1 MVLTATAEPPPRHAW
16 LDEFASA
23 PQQAFGDLLA
33 GYARISPYDRADA
46 PDAARM
52 IFGGL
57 PADDPARLA
66 LGQAVLGWLESRR
79 RTAPPA
85 DRPMLQRWIREVCE
99 AFEIVALLEVA
110 EAAVPL
116 RRRFVAWNEWVARFS
131 LTSARDARAEYWRM
145 LALTQPLLPRL
156 AAAEADSLAPLWLE
170 ICRQAGGVLP
180 RRYLS
185 IGLLGLRRLP
195 VTANGSEAPW
205 LAGLAQWAMARN
217 PTEAE
222 FAAEWRALKPLY
234 PRRDARWRELV
245 GRLLDSKPFQEA
257 GVVAPAWW
265 GGDPDFAPMKRPHFR
280 RTGEPLRSPS
290 PDDCRSLIDRLGEPW
305 ERVELQ
311 IDQFIQRHRHFLDA
325 TGDSHFFVRAI
336 HALGTALIG
345 PGGDQPHDRAAKAQA
360 LAREGLDWQPYNR
373 FLWSLW
379 REALKAGGALGAA
392 ELVGWE
398 AIRRDPDHVDARNQ
412 LATLLARTLGRAS
425 EAEAL
430 LRETIA
436 AFPRDVVARCQ
447 LAEVLV
453 AADRLT
459 EAEAIVDAA
468 FSADVLSDAT
478 FALRARLQSHR
489 GQATEAAAT
498 LHAGLTRFPSSTALH
513 EYERI
518 LAAGRPLSL
527 RPVSHDIEPPPAS
540 LPQSVSSD
548 DSTLADASRN
558 GRVRRLRFR
567 TEYLDTAVRDAALA
581 DIMTILRDD
590 PTFAYAELLAARHG
604 LWQAEANTLPSF
616 AAAFEQALAEGD
628 RARLEELAK
637 RQPRL
642 EALTL
647 LARAVLGDEQA
658 AWLVD
663 GFLRAEPASEEARS
677 VMVLRQGLQPYL
689 AEPDQESIREWLTR
703 HRDTALRVLHDANE
717 AGLADRLL
725 AA

>member
-1 MVLTATAEPPPRHAW
+1 MVFEWQGEGSREVNGPPDVCPRPFARNQDRVRATTWRT
-16 LDEFASA
+16 
-23 PQQAFGDLLA
+23 
-33 GYARISPYDRADA
+33 
-46 PDAARM
+46 AARW
-52 IFGGL
+52 L
-57 PADDPARLA
+57 KLV
-66 LGQAVLGWLESRR
+66 GQ
-79 RTAPPA
+79 
-85 DRPMLQRWIREVCE
+85 
-99 AFEIVALLEVA
+99 LLETK
-110 EAAVPL
+110 P
-116 RRRFVAWNEWVARFS
+116 F
-131 LTSARDARAEYWRM
+131 RDAR
-145 LALTQPLLPRL
+145 
-156 AAAEADSLAPLWLE
+156 
-170 ICRQAGGVLP
+170 
-180 RRYLS
+180 
-185 IGLLGLRRLP
+185 
-195 VTANGSEAPW
+195 
-205 LAGLAQWAMARN
+205 
-217 PTEAE
+217 
-222 FAAEWRALKPLY
+222 
-234 PRRDARWRELV
+234 
-245 GRLLDSKPFQEA
+245 
-257 GVVAPAWW
+257 VVAPAWW
-265 GGDPDFAPMKRPHFR
+265 GGDPDFAPMKRPGFR
-280 RTGEPLRSPS
+280 RTGDRLRSPS
-290 PDDCRSLIDRLGEPW
+290 PDDCRSLISLLGEPW
-305 ERVELQ
+305 ERIEPR
-311 IDQFIQRHRHFLDA
+311 INQFIQRHRHFLGA
-325 TGDSHFFVRAI
+325 AGDSQFFVRAI

-360 LAREGLDWQPYNR
+360 LA
-373 FLWSLW
+373 
-379 REALKAGGALGAA
+379 LKVGGALEAA

-398 AIRRDPDHVDARNQ
+398 AIRRDPDDVDARNQ
-412 LATLLARTLGRAS
+412 LATLLAGTLGRPS

-430 LRETIA
+430 LRDTIA
-436 AFPRDVVARCQ
+436 AFPRDVVGRCQ
-447 LAEVLV
+447 LAEVLI

-468 FSADVLSDAT
+468 FRANVLDGAT

-498 LHAGLTRFPSSTALH
+498 LREGLIRFPSSTALH

-518 LAAGRPLSL
+518 LAAGRPLSV
-527 RPVSHDIEPPPAS
+527 RPVSHDFEPLPAP
-540 LPQSVSSD
+540 LPQSVPTD
-548 DSTLADASRN
+548 DPALADASRN

-567 TEYLDTAVRDAALA
+567 SESQDPPVRDAALA
-581 DIMTILRDD
+581 DITTILRDD

-663 GFLRAEPASEEARS
+663 RFLRAEPASEEARS

-689 AEPDQESIREWLTR
+689 AEPDQEPIRDWLTR